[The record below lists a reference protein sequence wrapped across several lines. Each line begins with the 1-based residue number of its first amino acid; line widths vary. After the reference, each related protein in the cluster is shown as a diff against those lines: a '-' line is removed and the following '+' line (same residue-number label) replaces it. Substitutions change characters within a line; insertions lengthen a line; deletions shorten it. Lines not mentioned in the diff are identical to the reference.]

1 MKKLILVL
9 IIGLAFQSC
18 KQASAQKKVEVQQF
32 YPELYGFKLGQYREA
47 AKKEFGKPIKYGKF
61 EDGFIYEAFLLKPDS
76 SLHIVFEY
84 AAKDTNVI
92 WSIQV
97 SGKNNSTDLGFRN
110 LKLGINKAQTE
121 DYLGKPSSSEDIGEY
136 GQRLVFNKTN
146 FSVEVNTKGK
156 LSSVKILNNS
166 NELFP
171 KQDFEKL
178 PTFEKIQKI
187 LNTGTNKEI
196 LYLLSGDL
204 EIYYKEGIYSFQ
216 KSFKTE
222 EKTDYSKIIS
232 LIRKIS
238 NDLTT
243 VNTKN
248 NKEYIESI
256 RIVEG
261 EDSKRVMKFIK
272 GHTIK
277 EIVFKYYGGQY
288 LIYEI
293 NAN

>member
-9 IIGLAFQSC
+9 IIGLAFQNC
-18 KQASAQKKVEVQQF
+18 KQTSAQNKADGQQF
-32 YPELYGFKLGQYREA
+32 YPELYGFKLGQYRDA
-47 AKKEFGKPIKYGKF
+47 AKKELGKPIKYGKF

-84 AAKDTNVI
+84 SARDTNQI

-97 SGKNNSTDLGFRN
+97 SGKNNSTDIGFRN
-110 LKLGINKAQTE
+110 LKLGIDKAQTE
-121 DYLGKPSSSEDIGEY
+121 VLLGKPSSSEDIGEY
-136 GQRLVFNKTN
+136 GQRWVYDKTN

-171 KQDFEKL
+171 NQDLKKL
-178 PTFEKIQKI
+178 PAFEKIQET
-187 LNTGTNKEI
+187 LNTGTNTEI
-196 LYLLSGDL
+196 LDLLCGDM
-204 EIYYKEGIYSFQ
+204 EIYYKDKTYSFQ

-222 EKTDYSKIIS
+222 ENTDYSKMIS
-232 LIRKIS
+232 LLRKIS

-248 NKEYIESI
+248 DKDYIESM
-256 RIVEG
+256 RIAEG
-261 EDSKRVMKFIK
+261 EDSKHVMKFRN

-277 EIVFKYYGGQY
+277 EIVFKYYGGRY

>member
-9 IIGLAFQSC
+9 IIGLVFQNC
-18 KQASAQKKVEVQQF
+18 KQTSAQKKTDGQQF
-32 YPELYGFKLGQYREA
+32 YAELYGFKLGQYRVA
-47 AKKEFGKPIKYGKF
+47 AKNELGKPIQYGKF
-61 EDGFIYEAFLLKPDS
+61 EDGFVYEAFLLKPDS

-84 AAKDTNVI
+84 AAIDTNRI

-97 SGKNNSTDLGFRN
+97 SGKNNSTDIGFRN
-110 LKLGINKAQTE
+110 LKLGIDKAQTE
-121 DYLGKPSSSEDIGEY
+121 KFLGKPSSSKDIGEY
-136 GQRLVFNKTN
+136 GQMWGYDTTN

-156 LSSVKILNNS
+156 LSSVKILDNS

-171 KQDFEKL
+171 TQDLKKL
-178 PTFEKIQKI
+178 PTFEKVRKT
-187 LNTGTNKEI
+187 LNTGTNNEI
-196 LYLLSGDL
+196 LDLLCGDI
-204 EIYYKEGIYSFQ
+204 EVYYKNKTYSFQ
-216 KSFKTE
+216 KSFRTE
-222 EKTDYSKIIS
+222 GQTDYSKTIS

-243 VNTKN
+243 VNPKN
-248 NKEYIESI
+248 ESEYSESI

-261 EDSKRVMKFIK
+261 DDSKHVMKFGN
-272 GHTIK
+272 GHAIK
-277 EIVFKYYGGQY
+277 EIVFKYYGGRY